1 LEGILLIPIAEV
13 DPQILEYL
21 QLNLKNIFQV
31 EVHIGESIPNPSFA
45 YNGSRGQ
52 YNSTLILQ
60 RISKPEGYG
69 KVLLIADFD
78 LYTGGLNFVFGE
90 ADILGGI
97 AIISLARL
105 RQEFYGLPSNEDL
118 FKERTLK
125 EAVHELGHLYGL
137 RHCKNSNC
145 VMYFS
150 NSLPDTD
157 RKSFNFC
164 PTHRKELEGLP

>member
-1 LEGILLIPIAEV
+1 MEGILLIPIAGV

-21 QLNLKNIFQV
+21 QLNLKNIFQA
-31 EVHIGESIPNPSFA
+31 EVHIGESIPIPNFA

-60 RISKPEGYG
+60 GIPKPRDYG

-78 LYTGGLNFVFGE
+78 LYTEGLNFVFGE

-105 RQEFYGLPSNEDL
+105 RQEFYGLPPHEHL
-118 FKERTLK
+118 FKERALK

-137 RHCKNSNC
+137 RHCGDPNC

-150 NSLPDTD
+150 NTLYDTD
-157 RKSFNFC
+157 RKSYNFC
-164 PTHRKELEGLP
+164 PLHGIVPSPH